1 MKKYFTVFDYKDLF
15 YNDEDPLLFLIRKD
29 VFETIR
35 KSYFMLNEQEKDLI
49 NNVIIYDNKTSN
61 NNNNNENECNEAI
74 NMLKILFNKIYL
86 GGEND

>member
-29 VFETIR
+29 AFETIR

-61 NNNNNENECNEAI
+61 NNENECNEAI

>member
-61 NNNNNENECNEAI
+61 NNENECNEAI

>member
-49 NNVIIYDNKTSN
+49 NNAIIYDNKTS
-61 NNNNNENECNEAI
+61 NNNENECNEAI

>member
-61 NNNNNENECNEAI
+61 NNDNECNEAI

>member
-1 MKKYFTVFDYKDLF
+1 
-15 YNDEDPLLFLIRKD
+15 
-29 VFETIR
+29 
-35 KSYFMLNEQEKDLI
+35 MLNEQEKDLI

-61 NNNNNENECNEAI
+61 NNDNECNEAI

>member
-61 NNNNNENECNEAI
+61 NNENECNEAI

-86 GGEND
+86 GGENDWNN